1 MTRPAVATVTA
12 LASVP
17 AGAVDSL
24 EKERQSCVGAVLSA
38 TGLVKGFGPD
48 RSRLEVI
55 RGVDLDVSRGEL
67 VAIAGRSG
75 SGKSTLLHI
84 LGGLMH
90 PDSGR
95 TQLAGRDL
103 YALTERQRARM
114 RNRRIG
120 FVFQMHHLLPEFTA
134 LENVMLPALI
144 AGRSEAWA
152 RERGRDLLGVMQL
165 SERQSHKPGE
175 LSGGEQQRVAV
186 ARALVNEPELVL
198 ADEPSGNLD
207 EEASETL
214 HAMLDELS
222 RAGEQAFVVATH
234 SPTLARRA
242 RRALMLSGGALSP
255 MQELEASL

>member
-1 MTRPAVATVTA
+1 
-12 LASVP
+12 
-17 AGAVDSL
+17 
-24 EKERQSCVGAVLSA
+24 
-38 TGLVKGFGPD
+38 VKSFGPGG
-48 RSRLEVI
+48 SRLEVI

-90 PDSGR
+90 PDSGHA
-95 TQLAGRDL
+95 QLAGRDL
-103 YALTERQRARM
+103 YALTDRQRARI
-114 RNRRIG
+114 RNQRIG
-120 FVFQMHHLLPEFTA
+120 FVFQMHHLLPEFSA

-152 RERGRDLLGVMQL
+152 RARGHDLLAAMQL
-165 SERQSHKPGE
+165 SERGSHKPGE

-186 ARALVNEPELVL
+186 ARALMNEPEVVL

-207 EEASETL
+207 EEASENL
-214 HAMLDELS
+214 HALLDELS
-222 RAGEQAFVVATH
+222 RDRDQAFVVATH

-242 RRALMLSGGALSP
+242 RRTLMLAGGALSP
-255 MQELEASL
+255 IQQVEESL